1 MWYKSETQSV
11 GVILALIVN
20 EAMNCTCHYVHTLRR
35 VTFDT
40 GGRLYLIGIYLG
52 MLLAVITTFFA
63 INCYMHLSAKIAP
76 DSPIYSWQ
84 LASSMSVIVYGS
96 YELFVNTLSV
106 LAWFLLY
113 ICV

>member
-84 LASSMSVIVYGS
+84 LASSMSTIVYTTYGP
-96 YELFVNTLSV
+96 FVGVISCAAILC
-106 LAWFLLY
+106 LY